1 MIMNGLKQP
10 KEHDAHDERVRS
22 ALHLQDHFGF
32 EPFAVRP
39 GDHAARAVGRDQGV
53 GVDFRVTVIEALVS
67 EGLARHVAAEWTNT
81 PDKLDAQ
88 ADRLNL
94 S

>member
-1 MIMNGLKQP
+1 MHTTSESDRRFTFKTI
-10 KEHDAHDERVRS
+10 S
-22 ALHLQDHFGF
+22 ALSRLLYGPVITQREQLAATRELAKH
-32 EPFAVRP
+32 EAESVRE
-39 GDHAARAVGRDQGV
+39 AV